1 MEGEEGG
8 EGGGNSNSEASWR
21 VTLYVSRYRYKSSW
35 LSKYSDS
42 TWQFGHLYA
51 TFTNYWTHHPRASAD
66 PLQLRRKTGI
76 CLVAPRAVYVRVAAP
91 HDWCLARLF
100 DFARRWCTIN
110 QQENINSA
118 SRRVTAL
125 LGDGLMAR
133 ARRRPFDI
141 SPTRKSRSLASFSR
155 AADCQPMSWY
165 LRKQIF
171 WT

>member
-8 EGGGNSNSEASWR
+8 EGEIRIRRRVDVWR
-21 VTLYVSRYRYKSSW
+21 CMYRDTDISRAGFEIQR
-35 LSKYSDS
+35 
-42 TWQFGHLYA
+42 FNVA
-51 TFTNYWTHHPRASAD
+51 IRASLCD
-66 PLQLRRKTGI
+66 VHELLNTPPTCERWS
-76 CLVAPRAVYVRVAAP
+76 APTPTKNGNLSRCSARAVYVRVAAP